1 MTAPFPFKTIA
12 TAFAFSPYAEANLHE
27 STRIA
32 KMLDAKLVLIHV
44 GEKTE
49 EKVQQINTL
58 VEQTGFNLDQ
68 VTIDFKNGDAV
79 SAILE
84 SCKKHQVNLLI
95 AGAMKKENLLKFY
108 TGSIARKLCRKA
120 NCSILLLTDRSVIRN
135 KCNEIVVSGD
145 NQKKTETTV
154 RTANYFGKI
163 LGANHITIVDEI
175 DPKTTGDFA
184 DDDAQLEAKAQ
195 KRKALK
201 CKEDERISK
210 IENRLSEEGSL
221 PVNHKCIFGKP
232 GYTIGHYATANK
244 ADLLVMNSPNSKLG
258 LMDRMFPHDLEYVL
272 SDLPCCLMI
281 VHQKSESV
289 A

>member
-1 MTAPFPFKTIA
+1 
-12 TAFAFSPYAEANLHE
+12 
-27 STRIA
+27 
-32 KMLDAKLVLIHV
+32 MLDAKLVLIHV

-58 VEQTGFNLDQ
+58 VAQTGFNLDQ

-95 AGAMKKENLLKFY
+95 AGAMKKENLLRFY

-145 NQKKTETTV
+145 NQEKTETTV

-281 VHQKSESV
+281 VHQKPESV